1 MFSSAFACRPVS
13 DSILPVSR
21 DANEA
26 RHYEANAE
34 AEAEACTIEAKPK
47 GVPVWAH

>member
-1 MFSSAFACRPVS
+1 MISSAFACRPVS

-34 AEAEACTIEAKPK
+34 AEAYTIEAKPK